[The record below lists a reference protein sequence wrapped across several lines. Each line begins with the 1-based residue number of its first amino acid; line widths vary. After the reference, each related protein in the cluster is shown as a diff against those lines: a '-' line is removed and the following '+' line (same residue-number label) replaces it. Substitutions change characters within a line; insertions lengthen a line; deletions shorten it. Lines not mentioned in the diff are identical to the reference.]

1 MDNLGVQAFN
11 ESVSENLFTTAQG
24 NKDILSTGSN
34 PNTPPAGFDSD
45 YYLRENLDVA
55 VAVSS
60 GVYENGWEHWLLHGK
75 EEGRLPSAGTTPDL
89 ISQVSENTPSAAKS
103 ENDALT
109 NVGIE
114 KQQDWGKLGLSFI
127 ENAGQADAEVKYQ
140 IKGAGHTFYFTP
152 NEVIFTA
159 EGKGEG
165 ETENISSVVRS
176 NLIGSNVNPTIET
189 LEKLPGVANFLNGD
203 DPNQWQ
209 MDVSTYEGVVYRNVY
224 EGIDRLYKGT
234 EGHLKGEFIVEAG
247 ADAGQI
253 KIQYK
258 GIEDLQLR
266 EDGAL
271 IIKTGTGELIDS
283 APYVYQEINGEIKEV
298 ESAYKLL
305 GDGTVG
311 FSLGAYDSAHTLV
324 IDPVLV
330 YYQQVPDVFSDGYR
344 MIIGSY
350 SNAIAVD
357 SAGNVYITGSTNST
371 QFPTVNGYQAT
382 APASNNAFV
391 TKLDASGKTVLY
403 STYLGGNGDDYGGDI
418 AIDSVGNAY
427 IIGNTSS
434 TDFPTVNPL
443 QPAIADSSELKADTF
458 VAKLNATG
466 NALLYSTYLGRSS
479 EDTAQSIALDGA
491 GNIYVMGSTTSSD
504 FPTLNPLQSQ
514 RAGFSD
520 GFVSKLNASG
530 TALIYSTYLGGSG
543 NDLFTDM
550 AVDSAGH
557 VFVTGITNSA
567 NFPAQNA
574 LQGQMAGS
582 SDGFVSKLN
591 IDGTA
596 LVYSTYLG
604 GSEFDGIY
612 GIAVDSSGNAYV
624 RGSTDSNNFPLK
636 NALPIEK
643 TTALTAFVSK
653 LNAGGTLGYSTYL
666 ASSSLPYDNGSR
678 FGYSQ
683 DNSSPGDIAVDNL
696 GNVYTRITESYF
708 SSTDTFEGSYSSL
721 FKINPLGNS
730 YTLSRSK
737 DSQPINDIAVD
748 NGGSVYII
756 LSNLSR
762 GRYYAASDDTIA
774 KYNTS
779 NPLFTF
785 AELLELESQGKE
797 PTTLYF
803 DEKYY
808 LANNRDVAADVA
820 KGNYAGGALE
830 HYQKF
835 GQLENRQPSL
845 LFDPILYL
853 EQNPDVKDA
862 VQKGVYRSAW
872 EHFARYGQYEE
883 RDARLQ
889 IYDEGFYLEN
899 NPDVKRDVEAGV
911 YRYGFE
917 HFIRNGQFEKRD
929 PSALFNTQYYL
940 ATNPDVAEDVSRGG
954 SAFNHFVRYGI
965 SENRPN
971 LLEKNRNPSNLFNAN
986 QYLNQDEGL
995 AAATAK
1001 GEVKSGIFHYLK
1013 FGQFEGRTP
1022 RLKLFDEKFYL
1033 ENNADVAAE
1042 VSKGTYRSGYEHF
1055 IRYGQ
1060 TEKRRPSDQ
1069 YDEAFY
1075 LANNADVA
1083 ADVAKGLY
1091 RSGFEHFVNYGVV
1104 EGRAGIG

>member
-11 ESVSENLFTTAQG
+11 EPVSGNLSTTDQG

-55 VAVSS
+55 VAVNS
-60 GVYENGWEHWLLHGK
+60 GVYENGWEHWLLHGR
-75 EEGRLPSAGTTPDL
+75 EEGRLPAANSEHDL
-89 ISQVSENTPSAAKS
+89 INEISENTPTVAQW
-103 ENDALT
+103 ENNDALT

-127 ENAGQADAEVKYQ
+127 ENAGQVDAEVKYQ
-140 IKGAGHTFYFTP
+140 IKGRGHTFYFTP
-152 NEVIFTA
+152 NEIIFTA
-159 EGKGEG
+159 QSQGEG
-165 ETENISSVVRS
+165 ETENTSSVVRS
-176 NLIGSNVNPTIET
+176 NLIGGNFNPTIET
-189 LEKLPGVANFLNGD
+189 LGKLPGVANFLNGD
-203 DPNQWQ
+203 DPNQWKT
-209 MDVSTYEGVVYRNVY
+209 DVSTYEGVVYRNVY
-224 EGIDRLYKGT
+224 EGIDRIYKGT
-234 EGHLKGEFIVEAG
+234 EGHLKGEFIVAAG

-258 GIEDLQLR
+258 GMEDLELR
-266 EDGAL
+266 KDGAL
-271 IIKTGTGELIDS
+271 IIKTATGELIDS

-324 IDPVLV
+324 IDPVLI
-330 YYQQVPDVFSDGYR
+330 YHNRTFYTGLPGTGDG
-344 MIIGSY
+344 
-350 SNAIAVD
+350 IAVD
-357 SAGNVYITGSTNST
+357 SVGNVYVTGYTSFNR
-371 QFPTVNGYQAT
+371 FPTTVNAFQTT
-382 APASNNAFV
+382 APAPSNAFV
-391 TKLDASGKTVLY
+391 TKLDATGTTLIY
-403 STYLGGNGDDYGGDI
+403 STYLGGNGNRDYGNDI
-418 AIDSVGNAY
+418 AIDSAGNAY
-427 IIGNTSS
+427 ITGTTNSTDFPTVNPLQPAKASSSELADSFVTKLNASGNALLFSTYLGGSDGATAQSIALDGVGNIYVMGSTSS

-443 QPAIADSSELKADTF
+443 QGQL
-458 VAKLNATG
+458 
-466 NALLYSTYLGRSS
+466 
-479 EDTAQSIALDGA
+479 A
-491 GNIYVMGSTTSSD
+491 GD
-504 FPTLNPLQSQ
+504 
-514 RAGFSD
+514 SD
-520 GFVSKLNASG
+520 GFVSKLN
-530 TALIYSTYLGGSG
+530 
-543 NDLFTDM
+543 
-550 AVDSAGH
+550 
-557 VFVTGITNSA
+557 
-567 NFPAQNA
+567 P
-574 LQGQMAGS
+574 
-582 SDGFVSKLN
+582 
-591 IDGTA
+591 DGTA

-604 GSEFDGIY
+604 GTGGDQFTDMVLDNAGNVFLAGSTGSVDFPTTNPLQGQKADGADGFVSKLNPNGTALVYSTYLGASGYEIVN
-612 GIAVDSSGNAYV
+612 GIAVDISGNAYLV
-624 RGSTDSNNFPLK
+624 GSTDSDNFPLK
-636 NALPIEK
+636 NAFLGEK
-643 TTALTAFVSK
+643 TTPLDGFVSK
-653 LNAGGTLGYSTYL
+653 LNPDGTALVYSSYL
-666 ASSSLPYDNGSR
+666 SR
-678 FGYSQ
+678 S
-683 DNSSPGDIAVDNL
+683 
-696 GNVYTRITESYF
+696 F
-708 SSTDTFEGSYSSL
+708 SSGNGFGTTYDRYRNGQAIAIDTSGNAYATINETFRFSVGSGNITGDGHSSYL
-721 FKINPLGNS
+721 FKINPLGTKH
-730 YTLSRSK
+730 TLSEIYAAQSAE
-737 DSQPINDIAVD
+737 IAVD
-748 NGGSVYII
+748 SVGSVYIVG
-756 LSNLSR
+756 SEYDTANFSSPVVSK
-762 GRYYAASDDTIA
+762 YYTG
-774 KYNTS
+774 

-797 PTTLYF
+797 PATLYF

-808 LANNRDVAADVA
+808 LANNPDVAADVA

-830 HYQKF
+830 HYQKY
-835 GQLENRQPSL
+835 GQIENRQPSL

-862 VQKGVYRSAW
+862 VQKGVYSSAW
-872 EHFARYGQYEE
+872 DHFARYGQYEE
-883 RDARLQ
+883 RDARLL
-889 IYDEGFYLEN
+889 IYDEAFYLAN

-954 SAFNHFVRYGI
+954 SAFNHFVRHGI

-995 AAATAK
+995 AAATAT
-1001 GEVKSGIFHYLK
+1001 GEVTSGIFHYLK

-1033 ENNADVAAE
+1033 DSNADVAAE

-1060 TEKRRPSDQ
+1060 AEKRQPSEQ

-1075 LANNADVA
+1075 LANNKDVA

-1091 RSGFEHFVNYGVV
+1091 RSGFEHFVNYGSA